1 MTLFRALPARHLST
15 FFGQHR
21 LTGLWQGR
29 NRHHQ
34 VYIDAAEN
42 KNHWDINKKGL
53 SFITTRRVQELFL
66 HRIVR
71 STRSENVREDQDSDA

>member
-15 FFGQHR
+15 FFGQYR

-29 NRHHQ
+29 NRHYQ
-34 VYIDAAEN
+34 AYIDATEN

-53 SFITTRRVQELFL
+53 SFITTRRVQEIFL
-66 HRIVR
+66 HRIVQ
-71 STRSENVREDQDSDA
+71 STHSENVREDQDSDA

>member
-15 FFGQHR
+15 FFSQYR

-34 VYIDAAEN
+34 AYIDATEN
-42 KNHWDINKKGL
+42 KNHWGINKKDL

-71 STRSENVREDQDSDA
+71 STHSENVREDQDSDA

>member
-15 FFGQHR
+15 FFGQYR
-21 LTGLWQGR
+21 LTRLWQGR

-34 VYIDAAEN
+34 VYIDATEN
-42 KNHWDINKKGL
+42 KNHWNINKKGL

-71 STRSENVREDQDSDA
+71 STLSEDVREDQDSDA